1 MRAKQKFKKGTFS
14 RRVFSVL
21 MALAMVISLMPMNA
35 MEVKA
40 EGATKITSMTLDVD
54 WSKIPTLKEGQSAK
68 SAESALSY
76 QEEPPVTVSGT
87 GMKYFTCGWAVKA
100 LQSHVDSEYIQQN
113 NYDESE
119 KYDYWVPLELYRLY
133 GKYTINATDT
143 YAFVIKLFASDGYYF
158 ADGND
163 VDLANI
169 VKGNDVVRT
178 HSFRGGS
185 GAVAFLKLG
194 TVSEI
199 AAKTEGAKPT
209 EHTIT
214 ATAEEN
220 GSISPNGKVQVKE
233 GENQTFTITPN
244 EGYEIDTLTVDGKAV
259 TASTSYTFSKVTAAH
274 TIDVTFK
281 EVHTHT
287 IVTDAAV
294 APTCTEAGKTEG
306 KHCSVCGEII
316 TPQTTVAAL
325 GHDWSNEW
333 VITKL
338 ATATTEGKKECK
350 CKREGCNQK
359 KYEVIPVIGT
369 TADPYE
375 GKLDKDAEVAPEAP
389 IKVATID
396 NTKTE
401 LLNAP
406 YIFTADEKQAIEGGA
421 GARVWME
428 VSKTNVINIS
438 SPDMTKISA
447 AATSIMGDNP
457 SITYF
462 DADLF
467 KQVGDGQAEQLYEP
481 GIDIEVTIKVPE
493 NLINADSSFE
503 REYKIIRLHKD
514 LATGASLVDILSG
527 TFDKVTGEF
536 TFKTDKFSTYAIAY
550 TDKKVEIPDS
560 DNGGNNG
567 DNTDP
572 GVHTHDWSNDWVVT
586 KPATTITEG
595 KKECKCKRAGCN
607 QKKYEVIPVIGTPA
621 DPNEGKLDKDAE
633 VAPEAPIK
641 VATIDNTKT
650 ELLNAPYIFTA
661 DEKQAIEGGA
671 GARVWM
677 EVSKTNVINIS
688 SPDMTKI
695 SAAAT
700 SIMGDNPSITYFD
713 ADLFKQV
720 GDGQAEQLYE
730 PGIDIEVTI
739 KVPENLINAD
749 SSFEREY
756 KIIRLHKDLA
766 TGASLVDILS
776 GTFDKVTGEFSFKTD
791 KFSTF
796 AIAYTDKKLVTGDSD
811 NGGNNV
817 DNNSGDNNQSNED
830 ANTPANTKE
839 DKKPYVEAPKTG
851 DASNVTLWSLLLAL
865 SALALADIR
874 VARRKRSSSIEK

>member
-1 MRAKQKFKKGTFS
+1 M
-14 RRVFSVL
+14 
-21 MALAMVISLMPMNA
+21 
-35 MEVKA
+35 
-40 EGATKITSMTLDVD
+40 D
-54 WSKIPTLKEGQSAK
+54 
-68 SAESALSY
+68 
-76 QEEPPVTVSGT
+76 
-87 GMKYFTCGWAVKA
+87 YFTCGWAVKA
-100 LQSHVDSEYIQQN
+100 SQSHVDLGYIFQGA
-113 NYDESE
+113 YDVS
-119 KYDYWVPLELYRLY
+119 KTNDYWVDLHEYTR
-133 GKYTINATDT
+133 KNTYTINATDT
-143 YAFVIKLFASDGYYF
+143 YAFVIELVASDGYYF
-158 ADGND
+158 ADDNG
-163 VDLANI
+163 VDLSKI
-169 VKGNDVVRT
+169 VKGNNVEVIHT
-178 HSFRGGS
+178 HSTFGGS
-185 GAVAFLKLG
+185 AAVAILKLG

-199 AAKTEGAKPT
+199 ATKTEGAKPT

-214 ATAEEN
+214 ATAGEN
-220 GSISPNGKVQVKE
+220 GSISPNGAVKVKA

-244 EGYEIDTLTVDGKAV
+244 EGYEIDTLTVDGEAV
-259 TASTSYTFSKVTAAH
+259 TASTSYTFSKVNDDH

-287 IVTDAAV
+287 IITDAAV

-316 TPQTTVAAL
+316 TAQTTVAAL
-325 GHDWSNEW
+325 GHDWSNDW
-333 VITKL
+333 VVTKP

-389 IKVATID
+389 IKVATLD

-401 LLNAP
+401 LLSAP
-406 YIFTADEKQAIEGGA
+406 AIFTAEEKQAIDNGA

-428 VSKTNVINIS
+428 VSKTNESNIQTA
-438 SPDMTKISA
+438 DMKKISD

-467 KQVGDGQAEQLYEP
+467 KQVGNGPATQLNEP

-503 REYKIIRLHKD
+503 REYKIIRLHKE
-514 LATGASLVDILSG
+514 ATGASLVDILSG
-527 TFDKVTGEF
+527 TFDKITGEF

-572 GVHTHDWSNDWVVT
+572 GVHTHDWSDWVIT
-586 KPATTITEG
+586 KLATATTEG
-595 KKECKCKRAGCN
+595 KKECTCKRAGCN
-607 QKKYEVIPVIGTPA
+607 QKKYEVIPVIGTPV
-621 DPNEGKLDKDAE
+621 DSNERKLDKDAE

-641 VATIDNTKT
+641 EATLDNTKT
-650 ELLNAPYIFTA
+650 ELLSAPAIFTA
-661 DEKQAIEGGA
+661 EEKQAIDNGA

-677 EVSKTNVINIS
+677 EVSKTNESNIQTA
-688 SPDMTKI
+688 DMKKI
-695 SAAAT
+695 SDAAT

-713 ADLFKQV
+713 ADLFKKV
-720 GDGQAEQLYE
+720 GDGQAEKLYE
-730 PGIDIEVTI
+730 PRIDIEVTI
-739 KVPENLINAD
+739 KIPENLLNGD
-749 SSFEREY
+749 NNFEREY
-756 KIIRLHKDLA
+756 KIIRLHK
-766 TGASLVDILS
+766 GLVNILS
-776 GTFDKVTGEFSFKTD
+776 GTFDKVTGEFTFKTD
-791 KFSTF
+791 RFSTY

-865 SALALADIR
+865 SALALAGTR
-874 VARRKRSSSIEK
+874 VAGRKRSSSIEK